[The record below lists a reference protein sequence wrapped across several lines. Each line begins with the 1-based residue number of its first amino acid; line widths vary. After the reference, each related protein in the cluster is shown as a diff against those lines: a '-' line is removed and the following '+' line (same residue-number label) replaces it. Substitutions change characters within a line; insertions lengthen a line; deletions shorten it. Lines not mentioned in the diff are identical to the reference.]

1 MTEESDTGLTLS
13 SVYLGMVM
21 KTVLVTGG
29 GRGLGR
35 ATAEKLAVLG
45 HRVILVARNPVAADA
60 AVKEILHSHSHVRV
74 EARSVDL
81 SSLTQVRAFAT
92 TEADRGEPIDV
103 LFHIAATT
111 NTIGAVIESRS
122 RRPATTA

>member
-1 MTEESDTGLTLS
+1 VRSHVRPVKGLAHIHAMSSL
-13 SVYLGMVM
+13 SVYRVLVT

-35 ATAEKLAVLG
+35 VTAEKLAVAG
-45 HRVILVARNPVAADA
+45 HRVILVARVAAAAEA
-60 AVKEILHSHSHVRV
+60 AVEEIQHSHPHVRL

-92 TEADRGEPIDV
+92 TEAERGEPID
-103 LFHIAATT
+103 LLLNHSSAQRA
-111 NTIGAVIESRS
+111 
-122 RRPATTA
+122 